1 MKLAIVLGTAK
12 SDGNTRA
19 LVDAFTLKVE
29 ADIFDLSLFNI
40 SFFDYLAK
48 NKDDDFLPLIH
59 QLLTYDHIIFASPVY
74 WYSMSA
80 QLKVFI
86 DRLPDLLTSHQDLG
100 RKLKGK
106 SISVLSTGYDL
117 DCPDCFIMPFKLT
130 ANYLGL
136 IFKGYEYVSIQSDK
150 HEINFEKN
158 VISAINQI
166 KN

>member
-1 MKLAIVLGTAK
+1 MKVAIVLGTSK

-19 LVDAFTLKVE
+19 LVDAFTLKAE
-29 ADIFDLSLFNI
+29 ADIFDLSLLNI
-40 SFFDYLAK
+40 SFYDYLHK
-48 NKDDDFLPLIH
+48 NNDDDFLPLLKKLI
-59 QLLTYDHIIFASPVY
+59 TYDHIIFATPIY

-86 DRLPDLLTSHQDLG
+86 DRLSDLLIINKELG

-106 SISVLSTGYDL
+106 SISVLSTGFDL
-117 DCPDCFIMPFKLT
+117 ECPDCFIIPFKLT
-130 ANYLGL
+130 ANYMGL
-136 IFKGYEYVSIQSDK
+136 TFKGYEYVSIQSDK